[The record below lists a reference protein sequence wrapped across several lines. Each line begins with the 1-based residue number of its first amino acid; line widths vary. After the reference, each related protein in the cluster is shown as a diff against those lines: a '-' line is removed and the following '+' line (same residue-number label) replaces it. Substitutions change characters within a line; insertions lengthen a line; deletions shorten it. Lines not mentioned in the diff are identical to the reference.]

1 MGDVILDMGH
11 TRILRL
17 VGGALGSG
25 GLGWFGG
32 SVYQK
37 YLNLKQDQRSH
48 HLPGLPS
55 EASVSVGSLTLGCH
69 PPASIQAEAS
79 TAVSPA
85 PSSGVSIPA
94 SDTGV
99 PPEPHPS
106 APRVAQIMRFGFPG
120 LDNIRSHGDYIL
132 SYGGT
137 RLLTGCLNTSQLTPA
152 AERRML
158 TGRGQSSLMTNLFIL
173 TFVH

>member
-1 MGDVILDMGH
+1 MSSVLTRKQTAEHVSSPTYFESSSDVILDMGH

-69 PPASIQAEAS
+69 PPASIQAEIRYYYVGMFTMHVFRQAQQCHQL
-79 TAVSPA
+79 PA
-85 PSSGVSIPA
+85 LECPSLP
-94 SDTGV
+94 
-99 PPEPHPS
+99 
-106 APRVAQIMRFGFPG
+106 QILVF
-120 LDNIRSHGDYIL
+120 
-132 SYGGT
+132 
-137 RLLTGCLNTSQLTPA
+137 LLNLTPQLP
-152 AERRML
+152 E
-158 TGRGQSSLMTNLFIL
+158 
-173 TFVH
+173 

>member
-1 MGDVILDMGH
+1 MSSVLTRKQTAEHVSSPTYFESSSDVILDMGH

-69 PPASIQAEAS
+69 PPASIQAE
-79 TAVSPA
+79 
-85 PSSGVSIPA
+85 
-94 SDTGV
+94 
-99 PPEPHPS
+99 
-106 APRVAQIMRFGFPG
+106 
-120 LDNIRSHGDYIL
+120 
-132 SYGGT
+132 T
-137 RLLTGCLNTSQLTPA
+137 RY
-152 AERRML
+152 
-158 TGRGQSSLMTNLFIL
+158 
-173 TFVH
+173 